1 MLEKKSSV
9 KLNILDFLLIL
20 IILYTVAPIVSRFIS
35 SYLTTYVYMLVIVAA
50 VALLLLC
57 KGMKSINDCILMLA
71 PFLAWKLMAF
81 FMVKGDLVTW
91 GYGALLDLVPILAGY
106 YMMNCC
112 NDDKNKFFMWLVIA
126 VFAITLITTVIGCI
140 QHEGAA
146 RYLAT
151 VENAN
156 EAKAV
161 LYGWLNLG
169 GYQFVYMVVLLHP
182 IVVLAYKK
190 GKIKKWVAIVCSVA
204 VFLLAI
210 YSEYTTA
217 LLLTLFTC
225 VLYFFKK
232 DLKPKQLIG
241 LTIAVIAV
249 FTVFSELFSN
259 FLNWLADIIGSDT
272 IALRLKALAGGRTG
286 IENSEDDRIVLYEAS
301 LRTFF
306 NNPLLGTFLSG
317 GGVGGGH
324 SFILDFA
331 AQFGIVGI
339 ALLVY
344 MYRTIYKFA
353 FAKYK
358 GREGYGY
365 ILWIFLQT
373 LLLSAVNTGM
383 WLSVLTLF
391 VPILLRMIYAEE
403 KNENLMDR

>member
-1 MLEKKSSV
+1 MLEKKSNV

-20 IILYTVAPIVSRFIS
+20 IMLYTVAPIVSRFIS

-57 KGMKSINDCILMLA
+57 RGMKSINDCILMLV
-71 PFLAWKLMAF
+71 PFLIWKLMAF
-81 FMVKGDLVTW
+81 FMVKSDLITW

-106 YMMNCC
+106 YMMTCC
-112 NDDKNKFFMWLVIA
+112 DEDKNKFFMWLIIA
-126 VFAITLITTVIGCI
+126 VFAVTLITTVIGCI

-151 VENAN
+151 VEKPN
-156 EAKAV
+156 EAEAV

-169 GYQFVYMVVLLHP
+169 GYQFVYMTVLLHP

-190 GKIKKWVAIVCSVA
+190 GKIKKWMAIVCSVA
-204 VFLLAI
+204 VFVLAI

-241 LTIAVIAV
+241 LTVAAILM
-249 FTVFSELFSN
+249 FTVFSELFSR
-259 FLNWLADIIGSDT
+259 FLTWLAEIIGSDT
-272 IALRLKALAGGRTG
+272 IALRLEALAGGKTG
-286 IENSEDDRIVLYEAS
+286 IENSEDNRIALYEAS
-301 LRTFF
+301 IKTFF
-306 NNPLLGTFLSG
+306 KNPLLGTFLNG

-331 AQFGIVGI
+331 AQFGLVGI
-339 ALLVY
+339 VLLVC
-344 MYRTIYKFA
+344 MYRIIYRFA

-358 GREGYGY
+358 GQEGYGY
-365 ILWIFLQT
+365 VLWIFLQT
-373 LLLSAVNTGM
+373 MLLSTINTGM
-383 WLSVLTLF
+383 WLPILMLF
-391 VPILLRMIYAEE
+391 VPILLRTIYAED
-403 KNENLMDR
+403 KNENFMDR